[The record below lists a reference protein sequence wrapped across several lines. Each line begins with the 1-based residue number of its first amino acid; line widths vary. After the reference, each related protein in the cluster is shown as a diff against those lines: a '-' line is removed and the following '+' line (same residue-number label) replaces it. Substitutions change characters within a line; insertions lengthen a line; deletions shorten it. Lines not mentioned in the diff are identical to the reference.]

1 VHLDGTSGHGRG
13 GVGAG
18 ILDSRLTDAGLA
30 PGPDGSL
37 AMRGIP
43 LAGIAEQVGTPAF
56 VYDAATI
63 RDRYGR
69 IDRALGDVPHRICY
83 AVKAN
88 SNVAVLRLLAGMGAG
103 ADIVSG
109 GEMLRAIYAGFS
121 PESIVFSGVG
131 KTDDELLAAIMAGV
145 GHINIESLS
154 ELRRLAVLT
163 DVHDRDVTV
172 GIRVN
177 PDVTADTHPYIST
190 GKGGL
195 KFGVPRDQF
204 TQALDIIDQVPRLRL
219 GAIAMHIGSQLLDSA
234 PYALGIGRLL
244 DLLTIARRAGH
255 TPDVL
260 DIGGGLGIQ
269 YHEEA
274 PLEPSAWLAPLA
286 PLLRESGCTVQVA
299 PGRYLV
305 GSAGVMLTRV
315 VYCKHAG
322 GRDVAI
328 VDAGMNDLI
337 RPALYKAYHEVVPV
351 QAGGAAKI
359 RLDVVG
365 PVCETGDFIALDR
378 EMSPVGEGDLL
389 AVLGAGAY
397 GFAMSSNYNTR
408 PRAVE
413 VLVEEGRWGVIRPR
427 ERLTDL
433 FRDEIAEPF
442 AGEVS

>member
-1 VHLDGTSGHGRG
+1 M
-13 GVGAG
+13 GAG

-43 LAGIAEQVGTPAF
+43 LADIAEQVGTPAF
-56 VYDAATI
+56 VYDAGTI
-63 RDRYGR
+63 RQRYAR
-69 IDRALGDVPHRICY
+69 LDAAFSALPHRICY

-88 SNVAVLRLLAGMGAG
+88 SNLAILRLLAELGAG

-109 GEMLRAIYAGFS
+109 GELLRALAAGFS
-121 PESIVFSGVG
+121 PGSIVFSGVG

-145 GHINIESLS
+145 GHINVESLA
-154 ELRRLAVLT
+154 ELRRVAVLT
-163 DVHDRDVTV
+163 DVHDRDVTL

-204 TQALDIIDQVPRLRL
+204 GDALAIIDEVARLRL

-234 PYALGIGRLL
+234 PYVLGVGRLL
-244 DLLTIARRAGH
+244 DLLAAARTAGH
-255 TPDVL
+255 APDVL
-260 DIGGGLGIQ
+260 DIGGGLAIR
-269 YHEEA
+269 YNDES
-274 PLEPSAWLAPLA
+274 PLEPSVWVG
-286 PLLRESGCTVQVA
+286 PLLPLLKKSGCTIQVA

-337 RPALYKAYHEVVPV
+337 RPSLYQAYHEVLPV
-351 QAGGAAKI
+351 RASDAAAI

-378 EMSPVGEGDLL
+378 EMAPVGEGDLL

-413 VLVEEGRWGVIRPR
+413 VMVEEGRWAVIRPR